1 MGFKTKNGLQ
11 IERIVERERR
21 EEEKRE
27 EEEEE
32 EKKKR
37 SQAQKG
43 METELKYGIIWIY
56 GILRLCMVN
65 SLSPNLGF

>member
-1 MGFKTKNGLQ
+1 MGFKTKIGLQ
-11 IERIVERERR
+11 IERTVERGRR

-37 SQAQKG
+37 SQAKKG
-43 METELKYGIIWIY
+43 MET
-56 GILRLCMVN
+56 
-65 SLSPNLGF
+65 